1 MRQDH
6 DKKSIKQQQ
15 ALAKSNFFFT
25 FHKINRQGLASKIK
39 LKGVSVAFLYLLNPL
54 VNIVSLSLF
63 SPA

>member
-1 MRQDH
+1 MGQDRY
-6 DKKSIKQQQ
+6 KKGIKRQQ
-15 ALAKSNFFFT
+15 ALAKSNFIFK
-25 FHKINRQGLASKIK
+25 FHKINGQGLASKIK